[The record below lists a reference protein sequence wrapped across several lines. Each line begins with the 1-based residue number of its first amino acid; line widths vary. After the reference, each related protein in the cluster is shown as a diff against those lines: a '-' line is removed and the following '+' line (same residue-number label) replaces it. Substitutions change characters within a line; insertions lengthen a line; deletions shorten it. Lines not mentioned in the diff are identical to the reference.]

1 MDKALIIK
9 DRVYGE
15 WHVSDPLALSLI
27 QLPQFQRLY
36 KVGQYGSYWF
46 GIPEADVNRAEHSL
60 GVYNLTR
67 YFGAS
72 REEQIAAL
80 LHDISHTTF
89 SHVIDYLHGDPTTQ
103 EHQDNSH
110 LSVMRQNAISS
121 LLEGDGFDYVKL
133 ADLELYHLLER
144 ELPDLCCDRLDYFL
158 RDSICYNEISSIE
171 AQGILSH
178 ITIFDS
184 TLVVDDPDVGRFIS
198 KHSLE
203 MTKKYWAPPFGNF
216 MFERLAEALR
226 RAIENKVISDD
237 DFYTT
242 DFEVWDKLK
251 ASGDEYILRRI
262 SDIENIKTL
271 KMCLDTENYDY
282 YLQGKFRPIDPPVLF
297 NNVLRRAT
305 DIFPELAKT
314 IAFERERFN
323 KGFYLRVVRG

>member
-1 MDKALIIK
+1 
-9 DRVYGE
+9 
-15 WHVSDPLALSLI
+15 
-27 QLPQFQRLY
+27 
-36 KVGQYGSYWF
+36 
-46 GIPEADVNRAEHSL
+46 
-60 GVYNLTR
+60 
-67 YFGAS
+67 
-72 REEQIAAL
+72 
-80 LHDISHTTF
+80 
-89 SHVIDYLHGDPTTQ
+89 
-103 EHQDNSH
+103 
-110 LSVMRQNAISS
+110 
-121 LLEGDGFDYVKL
+121 
-133 ADLELYHLLER
+133 
-144 ELPDLCCDRLDYFL
+144 
-158 RDSICYNEISSIE
+158 
-171 AQGILSH
+171 
-178 ITIFDS
+178 
-184 TLVVDDPDVGRFIS
+184 
-198 KHSLE
+198 
-203 MTKKYWAPPFGNF
+203 

-251 ASGDEYILRRI
+251 ASGDEYILRSI